1 MKFWQIYFH
10 LEILI
15 KISFRMHELVFSR
28 SWMLSSLENSKYSDH
43 YFSWAWAGLCVHSF
57 SRSAASNF
65 LKTNVRFFDIR
76 HCMARNNNR
85 KEEIPIY
92 RRKIPYTTFLLRY
105 TLLPL
110 CALAVCLCFSDG
122 MTSLLRS
129 SSRKGEVPYQESSV
143 CINRGRFPFAKKKQ
157 FAFPEC
163 PVAKWNA
170 AA

>member
-15 KISFRMHELVFSR
+15 KISFRMHEIVFSR
-28 SWMLSSLENSKYSDH
+28 SWMLSNLENSKYSDH

-76 HCMARNNNR
+76 HCMASNNNR

-110 CALAVCLCFSDG
+110 CALAVCLVLVMVWRHCWGPVLGKGKSHTRNRVFV
-122 MTSLLRS
+122 S
-129 SSRKGEVPYQESSV
+129 SINRV
-143 CINRGRFPFAKKKQ
+143 CIEFMAWKTYI
-157 FAFPEC
+157 
-163 PVAKWNA
+163 
-170 AA
+170 